1 MYLLLQTQLYL
12 LIHHS
17 LSLKNQLSFINSMS
31 IIDCISVQMLSS
43 LTHGCLLCALCCCS
57 IFGIFR
63 CNIFIVMLGWIARGG
78 SKSTKT
84 NAVKGLFR
92 SNYEVRVFL
101 RLNTMWR
108 KVLYRLFSNIL
119 KTLLIFLYFY
129 LYCDV
134 VDVDAQVVRSSYWCH
149 VFFCYHSALCLLPPL
164 SSLPFKVDKLFCTV
178 V

>member
-1 MYLLLQTQLYL
+1 
-12 LIHHS
+12 
-17 LSLKNQLSFINSMS
+17 
-31 IIDCISVQMLSS
+31 
-43 LTHGCLLCALCCCS
+43 
-57 IFGIFR
+57 
-63 CNIFIVMLGWIARGG
+63 MLGWIARGG

-149 VFFCYHSALCLLPPL
+149 VFFCYHSALCLLPPYHHCHL
-164 SSLPFKVDKLFCTV
+164 RWINSFARLFKCYIFKPFKKCVINLTGIWLLKPSNLNHVPFLKKTFAHKTGV
-178 V
+178 GFISWYILLLVLT